1 MILAIL
7 AGFLTGFVL
16 AMPPGPVG
24 VMAINMGVNKGS
36 KAGTQL
42 ALGTGFMDFF
52 FCVFAMSM
60 ATAVQ
65 AALGGFTDDYPS
77 LYLILQI
84 AIIIALF
91 IYGIFNVRN
100 KNTQGGDA
108 LQNPAEYSNSKLIRY
123 LKDKGPFLLGI
134 AIALT
139 NIPNPTFLP
148 SLTFIVSAVK
158 SYAGSHSVYEV
169 NALSSL
175 LFSLGFGIG
184 NFLWL
189 FTLVKMIIRYK
200 DRISPKLMSKI
211 RQFTGFTF
219 IGFGTIL
226 GYKFFAQ
233 KGAEV
238 LRLIFAL

>member
-1 MILAIL
+1 M
-7 AGFLTGFVL
+7 
-16 AMPPGPVG
+16 
-24 VMAINMGVNKGS
+24 
-36 KAGTQL
+36 
-42 ALGTGFMDFF
+42 
-52 FCVFAMSM
+52 
-60 ATAVQ
+60 
-65 AALGGFTDDYPS
+65 
-77 LYLILQI
+77 
-84 AIIIALF
+84 
-91 IYGIFNVRN
+91 
-100 KNTQGGDA
+100 
-108 LQNPAEYSNSKLIRY
+108 
-123 LKDKGPFLLGI
+123 
-134 AIALT
+134 
-139 NIPNPTFLP
+139 
-148 SLTFIVSAVK
+148 
-158 SYAGSHSVYEV
+158 YEV

>member
-1 MILAIL
+1 LIIAIL
-7 AGFLTGFVL
+7 AGFLTGFFL

-36 KAGTQL
+36 KAGTHL
-42 ALGTGFMDFF
+42 ALGTGFMDFI

-65 AALGGFTDDYPS
+65 AALGGFTDDYPN
-77 LYLILQI
+77 LYLFVQI

-91 IYGIFNVRN
+91 IYGIFNVR
-100 KNTQGGDA
+100 KTDSQSGEV
-108 LQNPAEYSNSKLIRY
+108 LQNPAEYSNSKIIRY
-123 LKDKGPFLLGI
+123 LKNKGPFLLGI

-158 SYAGSHSVYEV
+158 SYALDHNLYDV
-169 NALSSL
+169 NAISSL
-175 LFSLGFGIG
+175 MFSIGFGLG
-184 NFLWL
+184 NFAWL
-189 FTLVKMIIRYK
+189 YTLVKIIIRYK
-200 DRISPKLMSKI
+200 DRMSPKLLSKI

-219 IGFGTIL
+219 IGFGTFL
-226 GYKFFAQ
+226 GYKFLAQ

>member
-7 AGFLTGFVL
+7 AGFLTGFFL

-42 ALGTGFMDFF
+42 ALGTGFMDFI
-52 FCVFAMSM
+52 FCVLAMSM

-65 AALGGFTDDYPS
+65 AALGGFTDDYPH
-77 LYLILQI
+77 LYLIIQI

-100 KNTQGGDA
+100 KNTQDA
-108 LQNPAEYSNSKLIRY
+108 EVLQNPAEFSNSKLIQY
-123 LKDKGPFLLGI
+123 LKNKGPFLLGI

-158 SYAGSHSVYEV
+158 SYAGSHGVYEV

-175 LFSLGFGIG
+175 LFSVGFGIG
-184 NFLWL
+184 NFTWL
-189 FTLVKMIIRYK
+189 YTLVKLIIRYK
-200 DRISPKLMSKI
+200 DRMSPKLLGKI

-238 LRLIFAL
+238 LRLLFAL